1 MPNGNGRSLAQLVAD
16 AMNEFATLFHT
27 EIHLLRVEVSEK
39 FSRIANSGTMIG
51 AGAIA
56 AIIGLVLLLQAAVKW
71 LAVAGLPEEW
81 GLLLVGLVVAVLGVV
96 LLMSGINT
104 VKSTNLLPERAM
116 NQVRADIATVKEHVT

>member
-1 MPNGNGRSLAQLVAD
+1 MRNENGRSLIQLVTD
-16 AMNEFATLFHT
+16 AMNEFATLFRT
-27 EIHLLRVEVSEK
+27 EIHLLRVELSDK
-39 FSRIANSGTMIG
+39 ISRIANSGTMIG

-71 LAVAGLPEEW
+71 LAIAGLPEEW
-81 GLLLVGLVVAVLGVV
+81 GLLLVGIVVAILGVV

-104 VKSTNLLPERAM
+104 VKSTTLLPERAM

>member
-27 EIHLLRVEVSEK
+27 EIHLLRVEISEK

>member
-1 MPNGNGRSLAQLVAD
+1 MRNENGRSLVQLVTD

-27 EIHLLRVEVSEK
+27 EIHLLRVELSDK
-39 FSRIANSGTMIG
+39 MSRIANSGTMIG

-81 GLLLVGLVVAVLGVV
+81 GLLLVGLGVAVLGVV

-104 VKSTNLLPERAM
+104 VKSTTLLPQRSM

>member
-81 GLLLVGLVVAVLGVV
+81 GLLLVGIVVAVLGVV

>member
-1 MPNGNGRSLAQLVAD
+1 MRNENGRSLVQLVTD

-27 EIHLLRVEVSEK
+27 EIHLLRVELSDK
-39 FSRIANSGTMIG
+39 MSRIANSGTMIG

-81 GLLLVGLVVAVLGVV
+81 GLLLVGIVVAILGVV

-104 VKSTNLLPERAM
+104 VKSTTLLPERAM

>member
-27 EIHLLRVEVSEK
+27 EIHLLRVEISEK

-104 VKSTNLLPERAM
+104 VKSTTLLPQRSM

>member
-1 MPNGNGRSLAQLVAD
+1 MRNENGRSLVQLVTD

-27 EIHLLRVEVSEK
+27 EIHPLRVELSDKV
-39 FSRIANSGTMIG
+39 SRIASSGTMIG

-71 LAVAGLPEEW
+71 LAIAGLPEEW
-81 GLLLVGLVVAVLGVV
+81 GLLLVGIVVAILGVV

-104 VKSTNLLPERAM
+104 VKSTTLLPERAM

>member
-1 MPNGNGRSLAQLVAD
+1 MRNENGRSLVQLVTD

-27 EIHLLRVEVSEK
+27 EIHLLRVELSDK
-39 FSRIANSGTMIG
+39 LSRIANSGTMIG

-71 LAVAGLPEEW
+71 LAIAGLPEEW
-81 GLLLVGLVVAVLGVV
+81 GLLLVGIVVAILGVV

-104 VKSTNLLPERAM
+104 VKSTTLLPERAM

>member
-1 MPNGNGRSLAQLVAD
+1 MPDGNGRSLAQLVAD

-27 EIHLLRVEVSEK
+27 EIQLLRVEISEK

-81 GLLLVGLVVAVLGVV
+81 GLLLVGLVVTALGVV

-104 VKSTNLLPERAM
+104 VKSTTLLPKRSM